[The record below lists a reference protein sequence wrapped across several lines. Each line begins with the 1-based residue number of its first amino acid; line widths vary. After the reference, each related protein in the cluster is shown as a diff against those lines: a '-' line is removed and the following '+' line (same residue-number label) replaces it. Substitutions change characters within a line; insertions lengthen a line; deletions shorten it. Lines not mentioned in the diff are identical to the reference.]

1 MTFQRDTSLFDNQC
15 VYPDKNMNKTNNHK
29 ITVGFPLMHLERGE
43 KRSFL
48 PDFVHS
54 LEKCSADIYLEHGYG
69 SGMELGESAYS
80 DAAPSVT
87 FVSNDE
93 AYQQDIVLILRC
105 PSDNHLQKLRPG
117 SCLISMLHYATR
129 PERVR
134 LVRSLELESISLD
147 SIKNDS
153 GNRMIENFRAVAW
166 NGLEA
171 AFQTL
176 QNTYPEPGFFSPDRQ
191 AIQITLLGAGA
202 LGAYTVKAAVHYGS
216 IPLHEKLAQANVP
229 GVIVTAVDYDITNH
243 ARIMRDLLSKTDILV
258 DASARVDSTRPIIP
272 NDWLAYLPIHA
283 VILDLSVDPYQQK
296 LGKNYTKGIEGIP
309 QGNLDKFMLF
319 PDDPAYAKIPDY
331 VRKENRRNV
340 VSCYSWPG
348 IHPVECMQIYGQQ
361 LRPIIR
367 TLLNQDGVK
376 GISPNGRF
384 FERAITRALLSNFG
398 R

>member
-1 MTFQRDTSLFDNQC
+1 
-15 VYPDKNMNKTNNHK
+15 MNKTNNHK
-29 ITVGFPLMHLERGE
+29 ITIGLPLMHHEQGE
-43 KRSFL
+43 KRGFL
-48 PDFVHS
+48 PDFIYA
-54 LEKCSADIYLEHGYG
+54 LEKNGAGVYLEHGYG
-69 SGMELGESAYS
+69 SGMELEASAYS
-80 DAAPSVT
+80 DAAPGVT
-87 FVSNDE
+87 FVSHGK

-105 PSDNHLQKLRPG
+105 PSDEDLRKLRPG

-134 LVRSLELESISLD
+134 LLRSLGLKSISLD

-153 GNRMIENFRAVAW
+153 GQRMIENFRAVAW

-171 AFQTL
+171 AFQVL

-243 ARIMRDLLSKTDILV
+243 ARIMRGLLSKTDILV
-258 DASARVDSTRPIIP
+258 DASARVDSTRPIIS
-272 NDWLAYLPIHA
+272 NDWLAYLPGHA

-309 QGNLDKFMLF
+309 QGNLDKFVLF
-319 PDDPAYAKIPDY
+319 PDDPVYAKIPDY
-331 VRKENRRNV
+331 VCTENRRNV

-361 LRPIIR
+361 LRPIMRI
-367 TLLNQDGVK
+367 LLNQGGLN
-376 GISPNGRF
+376 GINPNGRF
-384 FERAITRALLSNFG
+384 FERAISRALLSNVG

>member
-1 MTFQRDTSLFDNQC
+1 
-15 VYPDKNMNKTNNHK
+15 MNTTNNHK
-29 ITVGFPLMHLERGE
+29 ITVGLPLMHHEQGE
-43 KRSFL
+43 KRGFL
-48 PDFVHS
+48 PDFIYA
-54 LEKCSADIYLEHGYG
+54 LEKNGADVFLEHGYG
-69 SGMELGESAYS
+69 AGMKFKASAYS

-87 FVSNDE
+87 FVSHND

-105 PSDNHLQKLRPG
+105 PSDDDLRKLHPG

-129 PERVR
+129 PERVN
-134 LVRSLELESISLD
+134 LLRSLGLKSISLD

-153 GNRMIENFRAVAW
+153 GNRIIENFRAVAW

-171 AFQTL
+171 AFQTI
-176 QNTYPEPGFFSPDRQ
+176 QNTYPEPGFFSPERQ

-216 IPLHEKLAQANVP
+216 IPLHEKLAQENVP

-243 ARIMRDLLSKTDILV
+243 ARIMRGLLSKTDILV

-272 NDWLAYLPIHA
+272 NDWLAYLPAHA

-309 QGNLDKFMLF
+309 QGNLDKFVLF
-319 PDDPAYAKIPDY
+319 PDDPAYARIPDY

-348 IHPVECMQIYGQQ
+348 IHPAECMQIYGQQ
-361 LRPIIR
+361 LRPIMRI
-367 TLLNQDGVK
+367 LLNQGGLN
-376 GISPNGRF
+376 GINPNGRF
-384 FERAITRALLSNFG
+384 FERAIGRALLSNVG

>member
-1 MTFQRDTSLFDNQC
+1 
-15 VYPDKNMNKTNNHK
+15 MNTTNNHK
-29 ITVGFPLMHLERGE
+29 ITVGLPLMYHEQGE
-43 KRSFL
+43 KRVFL
-48 PDFVHS
+48 PDFIYA
-54 LEKCSADIYLEHGYG
+54 LEKNGADVFLEHGYG
-69 SGMELGESAYS
+69 AGMKLEASAYS

-87 FVSNDE
+87 FVSHND

-105 PSDNHLQKLRPG
+105 PSDDDLRKLHPG

-129 PERVR
+129 PERVN
-134 LVRSLELESISLD
+134 LLRSLGLKSISLD

-153 GNRMIENFRAVAW
+153 GNRIIENFRAVAW

-171 AFQTL
+171 AFQTI
-176 QNTYPEPGFFSPDRQ
+176 QNTYPEPGFFSPERQ

-216 IPLHEKLAQANVP
+216 IPLHEKLAQENVP

-243 ARIMRDLLSKTDILV
+243 ARIMRGLLSKTDILV

-272 NDWLAYLPIHA
+272 NDWLAYLPAHA

-309 QGNLDKFMLF
+309 QGNLDKFVLF
-319 PDDPAYAKIPDY
+319 PDDPAYARIPDY

-348 IHPVECMQIYGQQ
+348 IHPAECMQIYGQQ
-361 LRPIIR
+361 LRPIMRI
-367 TLLNQDGVK
+367 LLNQGGLN
-376 GISPNGRF
+376 GINPNGRF
-384 FERAITRALLSNFG
+384 FERAIGRALLSNVG